1 MPSLILD
8 SIGFSGQHS
17 FPEALPARTYRKGGA
32 PSCYSNC
39 QNDHLTQW
47 LSPGAS
53 ISLSDQQ
60 EPILHAALFLAGI
73 VAPPDPFPQLVER
86 FAHAIQQEDY
96 TDLLI
101 GDYCGCLVTQNDIWL
116 WKTRASTTTIFYR
129 RSTERICWSTDPRTL
144 ITARDLSHDGIV
156 QCCLGEDVFVY
167 PGIAHIAA
175 GTIVRCSATGTYTT
189 LFDQIPPFSQPT
201 RITLP
206 DLAVEARSALIEA
219 TRPLAESQQKI
230 GILLS
235 GGIDSAAVAA
245 ALVYHHADVT
255 AYHMQFAHPAA
266 DESAYAQAVCQALLL
281 PLVRIAATTGS
292 DFLSF
297 EGRFPYPYGH
307 AGLRWM
313 QLVAE
318 HARRD
323 GISLLTT
330 GRGGDPAFGPLNSYG
345 VADICS
351 APIAASE
358 KFAMVAGAISTDW
371 LLPDIIRSLKRSYS
385 LINERSLS
393 SGAQDHAQAP
403 PFLCQQSSC
412 VRLQEPYEQTGFS
425 PQDLVLETAI
435 WQPHGLHMV
444 HPYHHSAV
452 QQVGRRVPAAYR
464 LIPYRGMRVVKPVL
478 RLAFADRLPP
488 LILRQKRGGW
498 LSVPGQDSCL
508 TYIPELLDL
517 LGDEQAQ
524 LRKLGILDPK
534 PLREVLS
541 SHQLTRYYAKELI
554 ATAMTELF
562 LRQFACEHP
571 SGGG

>member
-17 FPEALPARTYRKGGA
+17 FPEALPARTYQKGGV
-32 PSCYSNC
+32 PPCFSNC
-39 QNDHLTQW
+39 QSDYLTQW

-53 ISLSDQQ
+53 VSDRQ

-73 VAPPDPFPQLVER
+73 VAPPDPFPLLTKR
-86 FAHAIQQEDY
+86 CAHAVQQEDY

-129 RSTERICWSTDPRTL
+129 RSAERICWSTDPRTL
-144 ITARDLSHDGIV
+144 VTAQDLSRDGIA

-167 PGIAHIAA
+167 PEIAHVAA
-175 GTIVRCSATGTYTT
+175 GTIVRCSATGTYTV

-219 TRPLAESQQKI
+219 TRSLAESQQKI

-245 ALVYHHADVT
+245 ALVHHGADVT
-255 AYHMQFAHPAA
+255 AYHVQFAHPAA
-266 DESAYAQAVCQALLL
+266 DESAYAQAVCQALSL
-281 PLVRIAATTGS
+281 PLVRIAATTGR

-297 EGRFPYPYGH
+297 EGRFPHPYSH

-318 HARRD
+318 RAQRD
-323 GISLLTT
+323 GISLFTT
-330 GRGGDPAFGPLNSYG
+330 GRGGDPAFGPLDSYG

-358 KFAMVAGAISTDW
+358 KLKMMAGAISTDW
-371 LLPDIIRSLKRSYS
+371 LLPDLLSSLTRSHS

-393 SGAQDHAQAP
+393 SGAQDDAQAP
-403 PFLCQQSSC
+403 PFLCQQSSS
-412 VRLQEPYEQTGFS
+412 VPLQEPYEQTGFS
-425 PQDLVLETAI
+425 PQDLVLETTI

-452 QQVGRRVPAAYR
+452 QQVARRVPAAYR
-464 LIPYRGMRVVKPVL
+464 LLPYRGMRVVKPVL
-478 RLAFADRLPP
+478 RLAFAGYLPP

-498 LSVPGQDSCL
+498 LSIPGQDYCL
-508 TYIPELLDL
+508 KHVPDL
-517 LGDEQAQ
+517 LNLLRDEQAQ
-524 LRKLGILDPK
+524 LRRLGILDPT
-534 PLREVLS
+534 PLWEVLR
-541 SHQLTRYYAKELI
+541 SHQLTRHYAKELI

-562 LRQFACEHP
+562 LRQFACDHP
-571 SGGG
+571 GGGA

>member
-1 MPSLILD
+1 MPSFILD
-8 SIGFSGQHS
+8 SIGFSGQHT
-17 FPEALPARTYRKGGA
+17 FPEALPARTYRKGGT
-32 PSCYSNC
+32 PSCFSTC
-39 QNDHLTQW
+39 QSDHLTQW
-47 LSPGAS
+47 LSAGAS
-53 ISLSDQQ
+53 LSLSDQQ
-60 EPILHAALFLAGI
+60 EPIHHTALFLAGI
-73 VAPPDPFPQLVER
+73 VTPPNPFPLLTER
-86 FAHAIQQEDY
+86 IAHAIQQEEY
-96 TDLLI
+96 TGLLI

-129 RSTERICWSTDPRTL
+129 RSAERICWSTDPRTL
-144 ITARDLSHDGIV
+144 VTAQDLSRDGIA
-156 QCCLGEDVFVY
+156 QCCLGDDVFVY
-167 PGIAHIAA
+167 PEIAHVAA

-189 LFDQIPPFSQPT
+189 QFDQIPPFSQPT

-219 TRPLAESQQKI
+219 TRPLAGSQQKI

-245 ALVYHHADVT
+245 ALVHHRADVT
-255 AYHMQFAHPAA
+255 AYHLQFAHPAA
-266 DESAYAQAVCQALLL
+266 DESAYAQAVCQALSL
-281 PLVRIAATTGS
+281 PLVRIAATTGR

-297 EGRFPYPYGH
+297 EGRFPHPYGH

-313 QLVAE
+313 QLIVE
-318 HARRD
+318 HAKQD

-330 GRGGDPAFGPLNSYG
+330 GRGGDPVFGPLDSYG

-358 KFAMVAGAISTDW
+358 KFKMMAGAISTDW
-371 LLPDIIRSLKRSYS
+371 LLPDILSSLTRSHS
-385 LINERSLS
+385 LINEHSLS

-403 PFLCQQSSC
+403 PFLCLQSSC
-412 VRLQEPYEQTGFS
+412 IRLLEPYEQNGFS

-444 HPYHHSAV
+444 HPYLHSAV
-452 QQVGRRVPAAYR
+452 QQVGRRIPAAYR

-478 RLAFADRLPP
+478 RLAFADLLPP

-498 LSVPGQDSCL
+498 LSVPGQDYCL
-508 TYIPELLDL
+508 THVSELLDL

-524 LRKLGILDPK
+524 LRRLGILDPK

-541 SHQLTRYYAKELI
+541 SHQLTRHYAKELI

-562 LRQFACEHP
+562 LRQFARGHP
-571 SGGG
+571 SGGA